1 MNNPFFLKETKMYK
15 QRIVNHINCLRQK
28 MINLM
33 GLPFQDILPAEK
45 IGQAIKEEGISFRER
60 IFSPWVTLWAFVAQ
74 VLDPDHSCRKA
85 VSRVIAYSVQIG
97 LAIPS
102 AFTGGYCR
110 ARKRLAEGLLH
121 RLVCWVGFSLEEKA
135 KEEDLWCGRHV
146 KIADGSTVSM
156 PDTPENQK
164 EYPQH
169 RNQAEGCGFPIAR
182 IVAIISAVTG
192 AIWDLAFSSIHVGE
206 NPLFRNLWD
215 QLNGGDVL
223 LTDRGFCSYANVV
236 SLLMRGVDSVFRL
249 PKGRKFTSQEQKIL
263 GPGDKLITWTRPK
276 CCPKG
281 MSKEEFE
288 NLPESITV
296 RLVHFCVEIPGFR
309 SKHIYLITTLLDP
322 VVYPLVKLAELYRI
336 RWQCELNLRDLK
348 TTMQMEIL
356 NGKTPQMVR
365 KEVLAHLLAYNL
377 IRSLMWDAAI
387 LHRVPPLRLSFKAA
401 IQHFSVFV
409 PIISAAIDIIA
420 KKLITHLLILL
431 ASAILPDRPNRF
443 EPRLKKRR
451 PKAYG
456 WLQQPR
462 NELKKGLALA

>member
-1 MNNPFFLKETKMYK
+1 MYK
-15 QRIVNHINCLRQK
+15 RNIVNHIKSIRQK

-33 GLPFQDILPAEK
+33 GLPFQNILPAEE
-45 IGQAIKEEGISFRER
+45 IGQAIKEEGITFRER
-60 IFSPWVTLWAFVAQ
+60 IFSPCVTLWAFVAQ
-74 VLDPDHSCRKA
+74 VLDADHSCRKA
-85 VSRVIAYSVQIG
+85 LSRVIAYSTQIG
-97 LAIPS
+97 LTIPS
-102 AFTGGYCR
+102 PFTGGYCR
-110 ARKRLAEGLLH
+110 ARMRLAEGLLH
-121 RLVCWVGFSLEEKA
+121 RLMCWVGFSLEEKA
-135 KEEDLWCGRHV
+135 KGENLWCGRHV

-169 RNQAEGCGFPIAR
+169 RNQAKGCGFPIAR
-182 IVAIISAVTG
+182 VVALLSAVTG

-206 NPLFRNLWD
+206 NPLFRNLWS
-215 QLNGGDVL
+215 QLKEGDVL
-223 LTDRGFCSYANVV
+223 LTDRGFCSYANVA
-236 SLLMRGVDSVFRL
+236 SLLKRGVDSVFRL
-249 PKGRKFTSQEQKIL
+249 PKGRKFTFQEQKIL
-263 GPGDKLITWTRPK
+263 GPGDKLIIWTRPR

-281 MSKEEFE
+281 MSKEEFK

-296 RLVHFCVEIPGFR
+296 RLVHFCIEIPGFR
-309 SKHIYLITTLLDP
+309 SKHIYLITTLLDS
-322 VVYPLVKLAELYRI
+322 VTYTLVKLAELYRI

-387 LHRVPPLRLSFKAA
+387 LHNVTPLRLSFKAA
-401 IQHFSVFV
+401 IQHFCVFA
-409 PIISAAIDIIA
+409 PKISTAIDSIA
-420 KKLITHLLILL
+420 KKLITQLLILL
-431 ASAILPDRPNRF
+431 ASAILSNRPNRL

-462 NELKKGLALA
+462 DELKRRLEFA